1 MFYVTVGSLF
11 LFSNSCQYHHTD
23 VSCSARGGRITK
35 FENSEWKVFVHIH
48 KLLSKKSFY
57 LVKYF
62 SNNFDISVLFGMAL
76 WKQYIESH
84 VANTNVL
91 PLI

>member
-1 MFYVTVGSLF
+1 MSVVVLGEDESQNLKIQNGRCLF
-11 LFSNSCQYHHTD
+11 TY
-23 VSCSARGGRITK
+23 
-35 FENSEWKVFVHIH
+35 

-57 LVKYF
+57 LIKYF